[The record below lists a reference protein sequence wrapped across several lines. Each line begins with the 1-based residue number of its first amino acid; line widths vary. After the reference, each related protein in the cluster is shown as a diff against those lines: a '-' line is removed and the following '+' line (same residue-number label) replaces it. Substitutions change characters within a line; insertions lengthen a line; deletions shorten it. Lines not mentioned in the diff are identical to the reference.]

1 MDLNQIKS
9 ADWSL
14 SLTTPGA
21 VVEGD
26 ADISQC
32 IFIILSTEK
41 GSDPLRPEFGTNIFR
56 FIDAPVNVA
65 AANIVREIIEGV
77 GLWEP
82 RVEVKT
88 VVYAVEDSRL
98 KFTVNWERI
107 GSRVTGQTELA
118 LGVV

>member
-14 SLTTPGA
+14 SLSTPNA

-56 FIDAPVNVA
+56 FIDKPVNMA

-77 GLWEP
+77 NLWEP
-82 RVEVKT
+82 RVRVKA
-88 VVYAVEDSRL
+88 VEYAVDDARL
-98 KFTVNWERI
+98 KFTVNWERL
-107 GSRVTGQTELA
+107 GSKVIGQTELT
-118 LGVV
+118 LGV